1 VTLGCA
7 WLCRATFSPQG
18 LPCLFPCVVKPRSPS
33 LIDSVDIYSWKL
45 VEALCASS
53 SGQAGWQP
61 ARRILH
67 AAAAAIDHAEED
79 EQGQI
84 SPEILPVDAF
94 FAPKSSTGKDGWTS
108 SRHITA
114 DVGPSG
120 ENEEREGIEEGAGF
134 RKGNWSPRRPSIR
147 EARDARLVS
156 RLAVAQEVARC
167 GNEHEAVEVAHQLM
181 LKKQGDAE
189 LQEKEASARAR
200 ALGEHDKRRRE
211 AEEVLARAKED
222 DKTKRVMEIASARA
236 RARDE
241 LARKEAE
248 GIAEECVGNMLDL
261 P

>member
-1 VTLGCA
+1 MSA
-7 WLCRATFSPQG
+7 
-18 LPCLFPCVVKPRSPS
+18 RS
-33 LIDSVDIYSWKL
+33 
-45 VEALCASS
+45 
-53 SGQAGWQP
+53 
-61 ARRILH
+61 
-67 AAAAAIDHAEED
+67 
-79 EQGQI
+79 
-84 SPEILPVDAF
+84 
-94 FAPKSSTGKDGWTS
+94 DG
-108 SRHITA
+108 A
-114 DVGPSG
+114 PSG

-134 RKGNWSPRRPSIR
+134 RKENWSPRRPSVR

-156 RLAVAQEVARC
+156 RPAVAQEAATC
-167 GNEHEAVEVAHQLM
+167 GDEDGAVEVAHQLM

-248 GIAEECVGNMLDL
+248 GIAEDVVGNMPDL